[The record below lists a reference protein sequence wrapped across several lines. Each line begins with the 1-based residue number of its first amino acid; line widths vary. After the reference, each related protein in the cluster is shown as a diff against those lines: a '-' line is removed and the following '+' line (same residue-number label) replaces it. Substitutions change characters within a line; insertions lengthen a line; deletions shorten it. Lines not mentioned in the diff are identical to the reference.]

1 MNNVNLPNLS
11 RRRFVAVAG
20 LGAATAGFAPRL
32 LFAQETGIVPTM
44 INEAARAKI
53 EVHPLR
59 RHISVLQGSG
69 GNIAVLTGKDGKL
82 LIDSGFTV
90 SRPRIAAALDSL
102 SSDPIAQL
110 INTHWHVDHTDGNAW
125 GHSAG
130 AAITAHENTKKH
142 PPTHT
147 RVKDWTYPS
156 PPAPAGKV

>member
-1 MNNVNLPNLS
+1 MGQSRNNVNLPNLS

-59 RHISVLQGSG
+59 RKISVLEGSG
-69 GNIAVLTGKDGKL
+69 GNIAVLPGKGGKR

-90 SRPRIAAALDSL
+90 SRARIAAALDGL
-102 SSDPIAQL
+102 GADPLTQL
-110 INTHWHVDHTDGNAW
+110 RNNPWHVDHTDANAW
-125 GHSAG
+125 VHPAG
-130 AAITAHENTKKH
+130 ATT
-142 PPTHT
+142 
-147 RVKDWTYPS
+147 
-156 PPAPAGKV
+156 

>member
-59 RHISVLQGSG
+59 RNISVLEGSG
-69 GNIAVLTGKDGKL
+69 GNIAVLPGKGGKL
-82 LIDSGFTV
+82 LIDSGFKE
-90 SRPRIAAALDSL
+90 SEARIPAAFHGCRCDAC
-102 SSDPIAQL
+102 PQ
-110 INTHWHVDHTDGNAW
+110 
-125 GHSAG
+125 
-130 AAITAHENTKKH
+130 
-142 PPTHT
+142 
-147 RVKDWTYPS
+147 R
-156 PPAPAGKV
+156 